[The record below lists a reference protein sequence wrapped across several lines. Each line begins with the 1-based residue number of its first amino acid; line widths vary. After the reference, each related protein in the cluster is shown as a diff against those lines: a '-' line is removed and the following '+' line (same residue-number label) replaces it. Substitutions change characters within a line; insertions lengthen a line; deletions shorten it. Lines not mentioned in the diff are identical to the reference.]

1 MEIHRFNQ
9 HKVAMHILIL
19 WLLQIR
25 IQLLTNKVID
35 ILRSFKAQFDLKNK
49 SCPWIYKCDSPYDI
63 PLSGHG
69 DEFANEPPLL
79 EELGI
84 YPEHILQKTLSVLNP
99 FRPSHKLR
107 QEVWIQET
115 IIT

>member
-1 MEIHRFNQ
+1 M
-9 HKVAMHILIL
+9 
-19 WLLQIR
+19 
-25 IQLLTNKVID
+25 
-35 ILRSFKAQFDLKNK
+35 
-49 SCPWIYKCDSPYDI
+49 YSPYDK
-63 PLSGHG
+63 PLLGHG

-107 QEVWIQET
+107 QEVWT
-115 IIT
+115 KMIITLTIEYSSEKTITIVSSWF